1 MCNVF
6 ILSHLTG
13 VRANLHETFN
23 KIPEEQMMKVQNK
36 MRTRLFFILA
46 WLHVVIQERS
56 QYGPLGKI
64 EKTDFSCS

>member
-1 MCNVF
+1 
-6 ILSHLTG
+6 
-13 VRANLHETFN
+13 
-23 KIPEEQMMKVQNK
+23 MKVLNK